1 MLNLKRHLLSSMLGC
16 SPARAGRLILHEA
29 LNFMAWRRSNCH
41 HHPRRRERKM
51 AIERLDKRAWQGYF
65 DAMSKVLPG
74 KQAEIE
80 VNSLRIGAQLES
92 DFVPLLGI
100 TYDHQSDLLEIVR
113 EVYIDHDGVNLNSV
127 SVTDADGV
135 QQVIRLRDPA
145 MLPAPPTVTR
155 H

>member
-1 MLNLKRHLLSSMLGC
+1 MTTEKLDRS
-16 SPARAGRLILHEA
+16 
-29 LNFMAWRRSNCH
+29 AW
-41 HHPRRRERKM
+41 K
-51 AIERLDKRAWQGYF
+51 GYF

-92 DFVPLLGI
+92 EYAPLLGI
-100 TYDHQSDLLEIVR
+100 VYDHKNEILEVLLDGWDHTIPNVR
-113 EVYIDHDGVNLNSV
+113 EVYVDHDGVNLNSV
-127 SVTDADGV
+127 SVTDGDGV

-145 MLPAPPTVTR
+145 MLPAPPATGPTR

>member
-1 MLNLKRHLLSSMLGC
+1 MTT
-16 SPARAGRLILHEA
+16 
-29 LNFMAWRRSNCH
+29 
-41 HHPRRRERKM
+41 
-51 AIERLDKRAWQGYF
+51 ERLDKRAWKGYF

-80 VNSLRIGAQLES
+80 VNSLRIGAQLASE
-92 DFVPLLGI
+92 FAPLLGI
-100 TYDHQSDLLEIVR
+100 VYDHRNDILEVLLEGWDHTIANVR
-113 EVYIDHDGVNLNSV
+113 DVYVDHDGVNLNSV

-145 MLPAPPTVTR
+145 MLPAPGSFTQ

>member
-1 MLNLKRHLLSSMLGC
+1 MSTEKLDRS
-16 SPARAGRLILHEA
+16 
-29 LNFMAWRRSNCH
+29 AW
-41 HHPRRRERKM
+41 K
-51 AIERLDKRAWQGYF
+51 GYF

-80 VNSLRIGAQLES
+80 VNALRIGAQLEA
-92 DFVPLLGI
+92 DYAPLLGI
-100 TYDHQSDLLEIVR
+100 VYDNKNDILEVLIEGLDHTIANVR
-113 EVYIDHDGVNLNSV
+113 DVYVDHDGVNLNSI

-145 MLPAPPTVTR
+145 MLPAPPAAVTR

>member
-1 MLNLKRHLLSSMLGC
+1 MTT
-16 SPARAGRLILHEA
+16 
-29 LNFMAWRRSNCH
+29 
-41 HHPRRRERKM
+41 
-51 AIERLDKRAWQGYF
+51 ERLDKQAWHGYF
-65 DAMSKVLPG
+65 DAISKILPA

-80 VNSLRIGAQLES
+80 VNSLRIGAQLEAEYA
-92 DFVPLLGI
+92 PLLGI
-100 TYDHQSDLLEIVR
+100 TYDYKSDLLEIVLEGLDHTIAHVR

-145 MLPAPPTVTR
+145 MLPAPAQVR